1 MVFPRSSSQTLF
13 DIIDFQIVDPQ
24 DDEASPEVR
33 MTISSQGRAGDEG
46 HEDGGLLSLRDGLTQ
61 ASFIKKPT
69 ERTDLFGLGAVLFDI
84 ISSGESAERFYELLR
99 KYDAR
104 GTRIQQSILNL
115 YPTWISGQAVAPDI
129 SAIFLRVSG
138 DGRAHLNQG
147 MLAFLLHCMMSEP
160 DDSFYMRYFERKDGQ
175 QSVTG
180 WPAVTSSI
188 DALVTQLGAQDYWR
202 VGKNALTAAKPSV
215 PPHPLLQ
222 PSREA
227 ISVLLPSFQQS
238 EPLDRW
244 LRAASFL
251 HAMMELTRRIT
262 HKIQSSKHKTAFISL
277 KPEHLVLS
285 RDDQIIKES
294 DVVGHYSY
302 SQYLGQLIVLDPLF
316 SSLTSQPSAFLPV
329 WWQSR
334 LRRVYVRL
342 WPEDD
347 GAASTTAEAETD
359 NLIRIAVSSTDFSV
373 PGQSVQA
380 DDFLVVSNEES
391 AHSLYDVREP
401 GDGWLKI
408 LKNEAV
414 EAERE
419 NTAVEFRCDE
429 DRSGYLV
436 KSFDAGGYYGGM
448 LSVYLFYALFA
459 GGGRHGVEH
468 FGRAVISKAL
478 YYPMT
483 NLPKPSALSD
493 KKQTG
498 WTFGRRKS
506 KEEEIH
512 ELVHHTI
519 RLYVWLML
527 GGFHRNEDRM
537 DAIRSEIS
545 QWKDRVADILGRR
558 PEEVDHL
565 IFHSEDDEPA
575 GKNEAGETLRRSLQ
589 VDEATWGT
597 RRAVVSRWVKKE
609 RTCHDWCIDA
619 RNDAHCSP
627 THRSVLD
634 VHVEVSFEHAVSSSC
649 AYSGEADYRFR
660 READYPVRSSRSPV
674 GAKRRGGSITRRVI
688 HEHLPDRR
696 GEPFHHAGPARR
708 DRRRDHLRPRSMLHT
723 TNRFF
728 MEWPHA
734 ALRTA
739 VSRSQRFRCV
749 HSTGVTP
756 HLSGARET
764 ALPQGGVY

>member
-1 MVFPRSSSQTLF
+1 MEHGGRVASGEADGRRTAYARLKSVPLLERERSALPVISQVANGLRILHAVGLRHQDIKPANIYFRNNVGTANFVLGDLGFLYAQNPVAAGSALVSPDALVIGTKHYRSIEQIDHSDVSEVSVEPGPDGAAVTVISRDPKFLRTNIRAGDLVVFPRSSSQTLF
-13 DIIDFQIVDPQ
+13 DIIDFQVVDPQ
-24 DDEASPEVR
+24 GDETSPEVR
-33 MTISSQGRAGDEG
+33 MTISSQGRAG
-46 HEDGGLLSLRDGLTQ
+46 EDGHGDGGPLSLKDGLTQ
-61 ASFIKKPT
+61 ASFIKNPT

-99 KYDAR
+99 KYDVR

-129 SAIFLRVSG
+129 SAIFQRVSG

-175 QSVTG
+175 QGVTG

-202 VGKNALTAAKPSV
+202 VGKNALTAAKPSE
-215 PPHPLLQ
+215 PPRPPLQ

-251 HAMMELTRRIT
+251 NAMMELTRRIT
-262 HKIQSSKHKTAFISL
+262 HKIRSSKHKTAFISL

-302 SQYLGQLIVLDPLF
+302 SQYLGQLMVLDPLF
-316 SSLTSQPSAFLPV
+316 SSLTSQPSAFLPA

-359 NLIRIAVSSTDFSV
+359 NVIRVAVSSTDFSV

-380 DDFLVVSNEES
+380 GDFLVVSNEES
-391 AHSLYDVREP
+391 AHSLYDVRET
-401 GDGWLKI
+401 GDGWLKM
-408 LKNEAV
+408 LKNETV

-419 NTAVEFRCDE
+419 NTAVEFRRDE

-478 YYPMT
+478 YYPMVS
-483 NLPKPSALSD
+483 LPKPSESSET
-493 KKQTG
+493 KQTG
-498 WTFGRRKS
+498 WPFGRRKS

-527 GGFHRNEDRM
+527 GGFHRNEERM
-537 DAIRSEIS
+537 DTIRSEIS
-545 QWKDRVADILGRR
+545 QWKDRVAGILGRR

-575 GKNEAGETLRRSLQ
+575 GKNETDETLRRSLR
-589 VDEATWGT
+589 VNEATW
-597 RRAVVSRWVKKE
+597 E
-609 RTCHDWCIDA
+609 RVA
-619 RNDAHCSP
+619 RSYLGGNCSP
-627 THRSVLD
+627 DL
-634 VHVEVSFEHAVSSSC
+634 
-649 AYSGEADYRFR
+649 G
-660 READYPVRSSRSPV
+660 SR
-674 GAKRRGGSITRRVI
+674 
-688 HEHLPDRR
+688 
-696 GEPFHHAGPARR
+696 
-708 DRRRDHLRPRSMLHT
+708 M
-723 TNRFF
+723 TN
-728 MEWPHA
+728 
-734 ALRTA
+734 
-739 VSRSQRFRCV
+739 S
-749 HSTGVTP
+749 
-756 HLSGARET
+756 
-764 ALPQGGVY
+764 